1 MGVRTPF
8 ISLKKPNL
16 PFRKSKTN
24 PMEERVFQKVRDILS
39 EKKGV
44 SRDSISLDSSFE
56 ELELDS
62 LDAVEL
68 IADLE
73 DAFGVNVP
81 NTDLQQVRTIR
92 DAVEGLGKAL
102 GAKG

>member
-1 MGVRTPF
+1 
-8 ISLKKPNL
+8 
-16 PFRKSKTN
+16 
-24 PMEERVFQKVRDILS
+24 MEERVFQKVRDILS

-44 SRDSISLDSSFE
+44 SSDAIGMDSSFE

-81 NTDLQQVRTIR
+81 NTDLQKVRTIR
-92 DAVEGLGKAL
+92 DAVEGLSKAM
-102 GAKG
+102 AEKG

>member
-1 MGVRTPF
+1 
-8 ISLKKPNL
+8 
-16 PFRKSKTN
+16 
-24 PMEERVFQKVRDILS
+24 MEERVFQKVRDILS

-44 SRDSISLDSSFE
+44 STDAISMDSSFE

-81 NTDLQQVRTIR
+81 NTDLQKVRTIR
-92 DAVEGLGKAL
+92 DAVEGLSKAMVE
-102 GAKG
+102 KG

>member
-1 MGVRTPF
+1 
-8 ISLKKPNL
+8 
-16 PFRKSKTN
+16 
-24 PMEERVFQKVRDILS
+24 MEERVFQKVRDILS

-44 SRDSISLDSSFE
+44 SADAISMESSFE

-73 DAFGVNVP
+73 EAFGVNVP
-81 NTDLQQVRTIR
+81 NTDLQQVRTIK
-92 DAVEGLGKAL
+92 DAVEGLCRAM

>member
-1 MGVRTPF
+1 
-8 ISLKKPNL
+8 
-16 PFRKSKTN
+16 
-24 PMEERVFQKVRDILS
+24 MEERVFQKVRDILS

-44 SRDSISLDSSFE
+44 SADTISMESSFE

-73 DAFGVNVP
+73 EAFGVNVP

-92 DAVEGLGKAL
+92 DAVQGLSKAM
-102 GAKG
+102 GAQG

>member
-1 MGVRTPF
+1 
-8 ISLKKPNL
+8 
-16 PFRKSKTN
+16 
-24 PMEERVFQKVRDILS
+24 MEERVFQKVRDILS

-44 SRDSISLDSSFE
+44 PAESIGMESSFE

-73 DAFGVNVP
+73 EAFGVNVP

-92 DAVEGLGKAL
+92 DAVQGLTKAL
-102 GAKG
+102 EGKG

>member
-1 MGVRTPF
+1 
-8 ISLKKPNL
+8 
-16 PFRKSKTN
+16 
-24 PMEERVFQKVRDILS
+24 MEERVFQKVRDILS

-44 SRDSISLDSSFE
+44 SADAISMDSSFE

-73 DAFGVNVP
+73 EAFGVNVP
-81 NTDLQQVRTIR
+81 NTDLQKVRTIR
-92 DAVEGLGKAL
+92 DAVVGLGKAME
-102 GAKG
+102 AKG

>member
-1 MGVRTPF
+1 M
-8 ISLKKPNL
+8 S
-16 PFRKSKTN
+16 KSD

-44 SRDSISLDSSFE
+44 SPDAIGMDSSFE

-81 NTDLQQVRTIR
+81 NTDLQKVRTIR
-92 DAVEGLGKAL
+92 DAVEGLSKAM
-102 GAKG
+102 AEKG

>member
-1 MGVRTPF
+1 M
-8 ISLKKPNL
+8 S
-16 PFRKSKTN
+16 KSD

-44 SRDSISLDSSFE
+44 SPDAIGMDSSFE

-81 NTDLQQVRTIR
+81 NTDLQKVRTIR
-92 DAVEGLGKAL
+92 DAVEGLSKAMVE
-102 GAKG
+102 KG

>member
-1 MGVRTPF
+1 
-8 ISLKKPNL
+8 
-16 PFRKSKTN
+16 
-24 PMEERVFQKVRDILS
+24 MEERVFQKVRDILS

-44 SRDSISLDSSFE
+44 STDAISMDSSFE

-73 DAFGVNVP
+73 EAFGVNVP
-81 NTDLQQVRTIR
+81 NTDLQKVRTIR
-92 DAVEGLGKAL
+92 DAVEGLGKAME
-102 GAKG
+102 AKG

>member
-1 MGVRTPF
+1 
-8 ISLKKPNL
+8 
-16 PFRKSKTN
+16 
-24 PMEERVFQKVRDILS
+24 MEERVFQKVRDILS

-44 SRDSISLDSSFE
+44 SPDAIGMDSSFE

-81 NTDLQQVRTIR
+81 NTDLQKVRTIR
-92 DAVEGLGKAL
+92 DAVEGLSKAMVE
-102 GAKG
+102 KG

>member
-1 MGVRTPF
+1 
-8 ISLKKPNL
+8 
-16 PFRKSKTN
+16 
-24 PMEERVFQKVRDILS
+24 MEERVFQKVRDILS

-44 SRDSISLDSSFE
+44 SADTISMESSFE

-73 DAFGVNVP
+73 EAFGVNVP

-92 DAVEGLGKAL
+92 DAVEGLSRAM
-102 GAKG
+102 GAQG

>member
-1 MGVRTPF
+1 
-8 ISLKKPNL
+8 
-16 PFRKSKTN
+16 
-24 PMEERVFQKVRDILS
+24 MEERVFQKVRDILS

-44 SRDSISLDSSFE
+44 SADAISMDSSFE

-73 DAFGVNVP
+73 EAFGVNVP
-81 NTDLQQVRTIR
+81 NTDLQKVRSIR
-92 DAVEGLGKAL
+92 DAVEGLGKAME
-102 GAKG
+102 AKG

>member
-1 MGVRTPF
+1 
-8 ISLKKPNL
+8 
-16 PFRKSKTN
+16 
-24 PMEERVFQKVRDILS
+24 MEERVFQKVRDILS

-44 SRDSISLDSSFE
+44 SAEAISMESSFE

-73 DAFGVNVP
+73 EAFGVNVP
-81 NTDLQQVRTIR
+81 NTDLQQVRTIK
-92 DAVEGLGKAL
+92 DAVDGLSRAM

>member
-1 MGVRTPF
+1 
-8 ISLKKPNL
+8 
-16 PFRKSKTN
+16 
-24 PMEERVFQKVRDILS
+24 MEERVFQKVRDILS

-44 SRDSISLDSSFE
+44 SADAISMDSSFE

-73 DAFGVNVP
+73 EAFGVNVP
-81 NTDLQQVRTIR
+81 NTDLQKVRTIR
-92 DAVEGLGKAL
+92 DAVEGLGKAME
-102 GAKG
+102 AKG